1 MIMKVKFLDSVQEIT
16 EHSEIDVKIRKG
28 DTVCTV
34 LWALAYHYGHDF
46 YVVTIGDESED
57 PKIRILLNS
66 RDIEYLDG
74 FETDVKGGDVL
85 LLTSRK
91 TST

>member
-16 EHSEIDVKIRKG
+16 EQPEIEVKIRKG

-46 YVVTIGDESED
+46 YAVTVGDESED
-57 PKIRILLNS
+57 PKIRVLLNG
-66 RDIEYLDG
+66 RDIEEYSSCL
-74 FETDVKGGDVL
+74 EADVKSGDIL
-85 LLTSRK
+85 ELRERN
-91 TST
+91 

>member
-16 EHSEIDVKIRKG
+16 EQPEIEVKIRKG

-46 YVVTIGDESED
+46 YAVTVGDESEY
-57 PKIRILLNS
+57 PKIRVLLNG
-66 RDIEYLDG
+66 RDIEEYSSCL
-74 FETDVKGGDVL
+74 EADVKSGDIL
-85 LLTSRK
+85 ELRERN
-91 TST
+91 